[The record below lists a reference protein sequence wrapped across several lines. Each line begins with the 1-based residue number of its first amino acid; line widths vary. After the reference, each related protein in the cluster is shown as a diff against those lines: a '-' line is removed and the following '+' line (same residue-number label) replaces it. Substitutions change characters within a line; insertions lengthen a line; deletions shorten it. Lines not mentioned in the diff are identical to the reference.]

1 MMRNRNPLRK
11 MALISLSGLIVG
23 VAFAQQPSISVEKVT
38 GELPMEPFAPAW
50 QTAPMLDVAVFP
62 QQITQPRLEEA
73 SITKLTVQGL
83 TDGKS
88 IAWRLSWADDSPS
101 QNVDV
106 KRFSDAVAIE
116 LPLTP
121 SASPFMGQKG
131 GGKVQILYWKGLWQK
146 DMDEGF
152 QDVQDVHPN
161 AWSDLYWLAEG
172 KAPHKVPEDFEDPR
186 SHQWFI
192 AKQAGN
198 PGAAFE
204 RSQPAQELVAEG
216 WGSLTPQPEL
226 ATSALGIWKEGRWTV
241 VFSRPLTT
249 DDVNDYQFKPG
260 EKGQLAFAVWQ
271 GGADNRG
278 GRKHWANWTAY
289 QLP

>member
-1 MMRNRNPLRK
+1 MMKNQYPLGK
-11 MALISLSGLIVG
+11 ISLVLLFSLTAG
-23 VAFAQQPSISVEKVT
+23 VAFAQLPSISITKVT
-38 GELPMEPFAPAW
+38 GELPTDPLSATWQQAPV
-50 QTAPMLDVAVFP
+50 TDVAVLP
-62 QQITQPRLEEA
+62 QQITQPRLEKA
-73 SITKLTVQGL
+73 SVTKLTAQGL

-121 SASPFMGQKG
+121 FASPFMGHKG

-161 AWSDLYWLAEG
+161 AWSDLYWFAEG
-172 KAPHKVPEDFEDPR
+172 KPPHNVPEDFKDPR

-216 WGSLTPQPEL
+216 WGTLTPQPES
-226 ATSALGIWKEGRWTV
+226 ATSAQGIWKEGRWTV

-249 DDVNDYQFKPG
+249 DDVNDYQFKPS
-260 EKGQLAFAVWQ
+260 EKGQMAFAVWQ
-271 GGADNRG
+271 GGDDNRG
-278 GRKHWANWTAY
+278 GRKHWSNWTAY

>member
-1 MMRNRNPLRK
+1 MMKNQNPLRK
-11 MALISLSGLIVG
+11 MTFILLSSLIAG
-23 VAFAQQPSISVEKVT
+23 VSSAQLPSISVKKMT
-38 GELPMEPFAPAW
+38 GELPTDPLAPVW
-50 QTAPMLDVAVFP
+50 QEASALDVTVLP
-62 QQITQPRLEEA
+62 QQMAQPRLEKA
-73 SITKLTVQGL
+73 SVTKLSVQGL
-83 TDGKS
+83 TNGKL
-88 IAWRLSWADDSPS
+88 IAWRVSWADDSPG

-116 LPLTP
+116 FPLTP

-131 GGKVQILYWKGLWQK
+131 GGKVQIIYWKGLWQK

-152 QDVQDVHPN
+152 QDVQDIHPN
-161 AWSDLYWLAEG
+161 VWSDLYWFAEG
-172 KAPHKVPEDFEDPR
+172 KPPYRVPEDFKDAR

-198 PGAAFE
+198 PSAVFE
-204 RSQPAQELVAEG
+204 RSQPVQELVAEG

-226 ATSALGIWKEGRWTV
+226 ATTAIGVWREGRWTV

-249 DDVNDYQFKPG
+249 DDVNDYQFKSG
-260 EKGQLAFAVWQ
+260 EKGRVAFAVWD
-271 GGADNRG
+271 GGENNRG
-278 GRKHWANWTAY
+278 GRKHWSNWTAY

>member
-1 MMRNRNPLRK
+1 MRSQNPLSK
-11 MALISLSGLIVG
+11 TPLILLSSLIAG
-23 VAFAQQPSISVEKVT
+23 VAFAQQPSILVGKLTE
-38 GELPMEPFAPAW
+38 ELPTEPFTPAW
-50 QTAPMLDVAVFP
+50 QQAPALKVAVIP
-62 QQITQPRLEEA
+62 QQMAQPRLEET
-73 SITKLTVQGL
+73 SVTELSVQGL

-88 IAWRLSWADDSPS
+88 IAWRVSWADDSPS
-101 QNVDV
+101 QNADV

-116 LPLTP
+116 FPLTP
-121 SASPFMGQKG
+121 SASPFMGHKG
-131 GGKVQILYWKGLWQK
+131 GGKVQIIYWKGLWQK

-161 AWSDLYWLAEG
+161 VWSDLYWFTEG
-172 KAPHKVPEDFEDPR
+172 KPPYRVPEDFKDAR

-204 RSQPAQELVAEG
+204 RSQPVQELVAEG
-216 WGSLTPQPEL
+216 WDSLTPQPES
-226 ATSALGIWKEGRWTV
+226 ATTAIGTWKEGRWTV
-241 VFSRPLTT
+241 VFSRLLTT

-260 EKGQLAFAVWQ
+260 EKGQIAFAVWE
-271 GGADNRG
+271 GGANNRG
-278 GRKHWANWTAY
+278 GRKHWSNWTAY